1 MKKGTK
7 AEIKV
12 EQVEKAEIKE
22 VEVMK
27 NEAEG
32 VEGMKDEVK
41 VEGKSKWAAPDGRK
55 WLYNVSLPD
64 TLMSK
69 LKTLS
74 TLTGKKLEEVV
85 EGILTPNVGAA
96 LAKEIEKLS

>member
-1 MKKGTK
+1 MKKDTK

-22 VEVMK
+22 VE
-27 NEAEG
+27 
-32 VEGMKDEVK
+32 GMKEEVK
-41 VEGKSKWAAPDGRK
+41 VEGKSKWAAPEGRK
-55 WLYNVSLPD
+55 WLYNVSLHD

>member
-1 MKKGTK
+1 MKK

-22 VEVMK
+22 VESMK
-27 NEAEG
+27 EEI
-32 VEGMKDEVK
+32 KDEAK